1 MVSVQPYL
9 RTMEKDTSEI
19 FKDCWK
25 ETVEKY
31 KNKEESALEKVGR
44 EIHETMRETQKSAQ

>member
-44 EIHETMRETQKSAQ
+44 EIHETLREETG

>member
-1 MVSVQPYL
+1 MVSIQPYL

-19 FKDCWK
+19 FKDYQK
-25 ETVEKY
+25 ETVDKY

-44 EIHETMRETQKSAQ
+44 EIYEAMREETG

>member
-1 MVSVQPYL
+1 MVPIQPYL
-9 RTMEKDTSEI
+9 RTMEKDISEI
-19 FKDCWK
+19 FKDYWK

-44 EIHETMRETQKSAQ
+44 EIYEAMREETGWLT